1 MREVDEMLRMEN
13 KTKLSEAEV
22 IERAVKFF
30 HGEYGLEVK
39 EQTDCLVTFEGGG
52 GGVSV
57 ATCVENDKT
66 AVEVTSREWD
76 YQVKDFLSKIS

>member
-1 MREVDEMLRMEN
+1 MLRIEN

-30 HGEYGLEVK
+30 NGEYGMEVK
-39 EQTDCLVTFEGGG
+39 EKTECLATFEGGG

-57 ATCVENDKT
+57 ATCVEDDKT
-66 AVEVTSREWD
+66 AVEITSREWD
-76 YQVKDFLSKIS
+76 YQAKQFLEKIS